1 MSIGQLLNRGVRRGG
16 HTSPNSLTARTLSK
30 HVREIP
36 KLCPIIKGILPK
48 GCLFQKKEV
57 RLKNK
62 AFAHLKYSNDDYG
75 GFKAAAARPH
85 PHLHHQTTGS
95 RLPQLSSQQDH
106 LCLLQHPSCPA
117 KLQQHSRPPRRPAGN
132 CAWKQKAGSST
143 AAPTCSGAQLLPCR
157 SCSTMVPLCCGP
169 TVVSLSFHSP
179 AVAFLAACSDLPSL
193 HLACFLLIYVSP
205 HALIPQ

>member
-1 MSIGQLLNRGVRRGG
+1 MSF
-16 HTSPNSLTARTLSK
+16 
-30 HVREIP
+30 P
-36 KLCPIIKGILPK
+36 KK
-48 GCLFQKKEV
+48 
-57 RLKNK
+57 RSS
-62 AFAHLKYSNDDYG
+62 FAHLKYSNDDHG

-85 PHLHHQTTGS
+85 PHLHHQFSGS

-143 AAPTCSGAQLLPCR
+143 AAPTCSCGSRAQLLPCR
-157 SCSTMVPLCCGP
+157 SCTTMVPP
-169 TVVSLSFHSP
+169 WFHSP

-193 HLACFLLIYVSP
+193 HLACILLVSAAHHVLIP
-205 HALIPQ
+205 QCNEPCANSALIPPCLLACQPSCLVRDHRKAVPDLPKCQVSPAVLLSLAYLGAPHSALE